1 MFVKQVLTGGDRNF
15 GYLAADESTK
25 LASIIDPS
33 YSPQLIYDFAKE
45 NDFKIEYIFCT
56 HDHYDHTN
64 GNNEIMKLTD
74 VLPLLYGDKD
84 PKTGVSILDEA
95 VLPLGNLNIKILYTP
110 GHTKDSICIYIGD
123 AVFTGDTLFVG
134 KVGGT
139 DFGTQAITEYNSLHN
154 KLMTL
159 PDSTRVF
166 PGHNYGVAPESTIFH
181 EKKTNPFLLRPDM
194 ESFIDLKKNWEEY
207 KRIHGIA

>member
-1 MFVKQVLTGGDRNF
+1 MFTKQFLTGGDRNF
-15 GYLAADESTK
+15 GYLVADESTK
-25 LASIIDPS
+25 LASMIDPS
-33 YSPQLIYDFAKE
+33 YSPKLIYDFVKE
-45 NDFKIEYIFCT
+45 NNFIIEYIFCT

-64 GNNEIMKLTD
+64 GNNEIMKLTG

-84 PKTGVSILDEA
+84 PKTGAPILDEA

-110 GHTKDSICIYIGD
+110 GHTNDSICIYIGD

-139 DFGTQAITEYNSLHN
+139 DFGTQARTEYNSLHN
-154 KLMTL
+154 KLMIL

-166 PGHNYGVAPESTIFH
+166 PGHNYGVATESTIAH
-181 EKKTNPFLLRPDM
+181 EKKTNPFLLRPNV

-207 KRIHGIA
+207 KKIHGIA